1 MASVK
6 VAVRARPFNQREID
20 MKSSEIIRMDGNKTC
35 IENLKFQSLISCP
48 NIIVSPQ
55 GGSEELGRER
65 IKEFTF
71 DYSYWSVHPSD
82 QHFVTQEQ
90 VFNDLGQ
97 EVVDNAFEGYNA
109 CIFAYGQTGSGKT
122 FTMMGSSDNEGLI
135 PRICQAMYTRM
146 KLGQNSGTTFRTEVS
161 YLEIYNEK
169 VKDLLKRE
177 STQHNLRVRE
187 HPKLG
192 PYVQDL
198 SRHLVMDYSDVE
210 ELMARGNAHRTTAS
224 TAMNDVSS
232 RSHAIFTLN
241 FTQAKFIRDLPS
253 ETVSKVNLVDLAGS
267 ERADSTKATG
277 QRLKEGGHINKSLVT
292 LGTVIS
298 ALAELSTSHSRKRVF
313 IPYRDSVL
321 TWLLR
326 DSLGGNSK
334 TIMIATISPAECNYG
349 ETLSTL
355 RYANRAKN
363 IINKPTI
370 NEDPNVKLIKELRE
384 EIARLRSKVEGDDSS
399 TQVMEKLQENEAR
412 VKFLTEEWTEKWKET
427 HKILKEQKTLGL
439 RMSGQGVVL
448 DSERPHLIGLGDDIL
463 STGVVLYHL
472 KDGKTFIGTENAV
485 TKQDIVLSGSGIQD
499 EHCSIELV
507 DGAATLY
514 PNANSE
520 CCINTMPVDKPTR
533 LTQGC
538 VVLLGSTNVFRYND
552 PAEVHK
558 LRKEKERRSLMNLS
572 HLSFLSR
579 SAGDMSKSTESI
591 CGNGFEAHED
601 GSEKI
606 MDMSMRKLL
615 EKQSGNYEEHNN
627 NSSIVAPLSKEQE
640 AVEAQLSQ
648 KREELRQLQ
657 EKTEELKRMADE
669 AHRKAEEEQTKLE
682 NVTEELRR
690 HLEKQASEEQGTAQ
704 RIVQLQQELRYLTAK
719 EKEVRENFEQLKNR
733 LQQERVYVLSKL
745 ETEQSRLYD
754 EIKSLEMKEQD
765 LKDAIAKQQ
774 QELARVEEEVSQ
786 KKDEYSSQTNLLQD
800 EIHLLKD
807 ELVLSTTQASENWRS
822 LLSLISGARDDLPLP
837 KNTGDLENIVES
849 IRQQLADKKHAQLA
863 EIHEERQSIAGQI
876 EALAEKQKLLQ
887 SFADEASPDEDGSGD
902 REGRE
907 RKGHGRRT
915 SGEASSNEKGG
926 GADKLSSDESDSEEV
941 STLVKGRLAFVGEE
955 VRKLQEEEQALGR
968 KEEDVEVG
976 WRHNL
981 DTLDSLLPLLESMV
995 EDLDKLEGCISE
1007 KEQDVADIESSVNQ
1021 CDSKLSHCHTEKE
1034 NLEQQLQKV
1043 QDRKVDADTEQ
1054 KELKTSL
1061 NSLDD
1066 KMAFLAQQEEDI
1078 LSTLKNKRQRVEEEL
1093 SKFSNGNDPL
1103 IDALGNGSQLSSPA
1117 HNESYLLS
1125 CSDNLGPLTSSPISN
1140 KLHHSSWD
1148 LSGLEEKY
1156 LVIEKEL
1163 EERRKA
1169 FDSERGE
1176 ADNVCLKQL
1185 REMEFKHQ
1193 EELLELIK
1201 EKAEDLKRHNSGLY
1215 PLPCDGNSST
1225 LPGRRQ
1231 NITSRSL
1238 PILPTHPYLSFERGT
1253 EECPIRI
1260 SIPSYTLRGS
1270 GSNAHIEYEVKV
1282 VVMDDSW
1289 TLYRRYKR
1297 FRELH
1302 DYMKLK
1308 YGQKV
1313 MLPYFPPK
1321 LLFGNKSQR
1330 LVEERRKLLE
1340 VYLIELINKCRR
1352 DLSCPLH
1359 RTVQGL
1365 CKQHMWEFAPFFRKG
1380 CFETSKHSTG

>member
-20 MKSSEIIRMDGNKTC
+20 MKSNEIIRMDGNKTC
-35 IENLKFQSLISCP
+35 IENLK
-48 NIIVSPQ
+48 VSPQ
-55 GGSEELGRER
+55 GGAEELGRER

-82 QHFVTQEQ
+82 PHFVTQEQ

-384 EIARLRSKVEGDDSS
+384 EIARLRSRVGGDDSS

-485 TKQDIVLSGSGIQD
+485 TKQDIVLSGPGIQD

-507 DGAATLY
+507 DGGATLY
-514 PNANSE
+514 PNQNSE

-601 GSEKI
+601 GGENI

-615 EKQSGNYEEHNN
+615 EKHSGNHDEHNN
-627 NSSIVAPLSKEQE
+627 NNNISGCLIAPLSKEQE

-682 NVTEELRR
+682 KVTEELRR

-765 LKDAIAKQQ
+765 LKDAIVKQQ
-774 QELARVEEEVSQ
+774 QELTRMDEEVRQ
-786 KKDEYSSQTNLLQD
+786 KKDEYSSQTNLLQE
-800 EIHLLKD
+800 EIRLLRD
-807 ELVLSTTQASENWRS
+807 ELELSTTQASENWRS

-837 KNTGDLENIVES
+837 KNTSDLENIVES

-887 SFADEASPDEDGSGD
+887 SFEMSPDEDGSGD
-902 REGRE
+902 GQGRE
-907 RKGHGRRT
+907 RKGRGEKSSGKET
-915 SGEASSNEKGG
+915 SDGKGDSD
-926 GADKLSSDESDSEEV
+926 DKLSSDDSDSEEV

-1021 CDSKLSHCHTEKE
+1021 CDSKLKGVVTEKE

-1093 SKFSNGNDPL
+1093 SKFGNGNDPL
-1103 IDALGNGSQLSSPA
+1103 LDALGNVSQVSSPT
-1117 HNESYLLS
+1117 HNEAFLLS
-1125 CSDNLGPLTSSPISN
+1125 CADNLGPLTSSPISN
-1140 KLHHSSWD
+1140 KLYNSSWD
-1148 LSGLEEKY
+1148 LRGLEEKY
-1156 LVIEKEL
+1156 LVVEKEL

-1169 FDSERGE
+1169 FESEQEE
-1176 ADNVCLKQL
+1176 AENDNVYLKQL
-1185 REMEFKHQ
+1185 RQMEFTHQ
-1193 EELLELIK
+1193 EKLLELIK
-1201 EKAEDLKRHNSGLY
+1201 EKAEDLKRRNSSLHQ
-1215 PLPCDGNSST
+1215 LPCDSNSST

-1270 GSNAHIEYEVKV
+1270 GSSAHIEYEVKV

-1308 YGQKV
+1308 YGHKV
-1313 MLPYFPPK
+1313 TLPYFPPK

-1330 LVEERRKLLE
+1330 LVEERRKMLE
-1340 VYLIELINKCRR
+1340 VYLIELVNNCRR

>member
-35 IENLKFQSLISCP
+35 IENLK
-48 NIIVSPQ
+48 VSPQ
-55 GGSEELGRER
+55 GGAEELGRER

-82 QHFVTQEQ
+82 AHFVTQEQ

-210 ELMARGNAHRTTAS
+210 ELMARGNSHRTTAS

-298 ALAELSTSHSRKRVF
+298 ALAELSTSNSRKRVF

-384 EIARLRSKVEGDDSS
+384 EIARLRSRVGGDDSS

-472 KDGKTFIGTENAV
+472 KDGKTFIGTENAD
-485 TKQDIVLSGSGIQD
+485 TKQDIVLSGPGIQD

-507 DGAATLY
+507 DGGATLY
-514 PNANSE
+514 PNQNSE

-538 VVLLGSTNVFRYND
+538 VVLLGTTNVFRYND

-606 MDMSMRKLL
+606 MDLSMRKLL
-615 EKQSGNYEEHNN
+615 EKQSGNHDERNN

-682 NVTEELRR
+682 KVTEELRR

-765 LKDAIAKQQ
+765 LKDAIVKQQ
-774 QELARVEEEVSQ
+774 QELARMDEEVSQ
-786 KKDEYSSQTNLLQD
+786 KKEEYSSQTNLLQE
-800 EIHLLKD
+800 EIRLLRD
-807 ELVLSTTQASENWRS
+807 ELELSTTQASENWRS

-837 KNTGDLENIVES
+837 KNTSDLENIVES

-887 SFADEASPDEDGSGD
+887 SFEMSPEEDGSGD
-902 REGRE
+902 HQGRE
-907 RKGHGRRT
+907 AEGHGERSSGKAT
-915 SGEASSNEKGG
+915 SDEKG
-926 GADKLSSDESDSEEV
+926 DKLSSDESDGEEV

-955 VRKLQEEEQALGR
+955 VRKLQEEEKALGR

-1021 CDSKLSHCHTEKE
+1021 CDSKLKGVATEKE

-1043 QDRKVDADTEQ
+1043 QDRKEDADTEQ

-1093 SKFSNGNDPL
+1093 SKFSNGNEPL
-1103 IDALGNGSQLSSPA
+1103 LDALSNVSQVSSPV
-1117 HNESYLLS
+1117 HNETFLLP
-1125 CSDNLGPLTSSPISN
+1125 CSDNLGPLTSSPLSN

-1148 LSGLEEKY
+1148 LRGLEEKY

-1169 FDSERGE
+1169 FESEQEGAE
-1176 ADNVCLKQL
+1176 NDNVYLKQV
-1185 REMEFKHQ
+1185 RQMEYQHQ
-1193 EELLELIK
+1193 EKLRDLIR
-1201 EKAEDLKRHNSGLY
+1201 ERAEDLKRRNSCLHQ
-1215 PLPCDGNSST
+1215 LPCDSNSSI

-1308 YGQKV
+1308 YGRKLT
-1313 MLPYFPPK
+1313 LPYFPPK

-1340 VYLIELINKCRR
+1340 VYLIELVNSCRR

>member
-1 MASVK
+1 MSPAAAAAAAREHDKKLLYFAGGAFVVIAVTTAFASIAIMRSALQNVNKHRRNRVQYTLQAADLQPLGHRQDAAVQHPNKIPALSASVASSGK
-6 VAVRARPFNQREID
+6 QHKEAAARKAARKAVERKRSTKKKHRATTKKAKKPAATHRKAAKTAKISGNSKKRSKKPTTPEPEEQEEEDEKDDEEID

-35 IENLKFQSLISCP
+35 IENLK
-48 NIIVSPQ
+48 VSPQ
-55 GGSEELGRER
+55 GGAEELGRER

-82 QHFVTQEQ
+82 AHFVTQEQ

-122 FTMMGSSDNEGLI
+122 FTMMGSSNNEGLI

-210 ELMARGNAHRTTAS
+210 ELMARGNSHRQNLFVTSLVKQSA
-224 TAMNDVSS
+224 
-232 RSHAIFTLN
+232 
-241 FTQAKFIRDLPS
+241 
-253 ETVSKVNLVDLAGS
+253 KVNLVDLAGS

-298 ALAELSTSHSRKRVF
+298 ALAELSTSNSRKRVF

-384 EIARLRSKVEGDDSS
+384 EIARLRSRVGGDDSS

-472 KDGKTFIGTENAV
+472 KDGKTFIGTENAD
-485 TKQDIVLSGSGIQD
+485 TKQDIVLSGPGIQD

-507 DGAATLY
+507 DGGATLY
-514 PNANSE
+514 PNQNSE

-538 VVLLGSTNVFRYND
+538 VVLLGTTNVFRYND

-601 GSEKI
+601 GSENI
-606 MDMSMRKLL
+606 MDLSMRKLL
-615 EKQSGNYEEHNN
+615 EKQSGNHDERNN
-627 NSSIVAPLSKEQE
+627 NGSTVAPLSKEQE

-657 EKTEELKRMADE
+657 EKTEELKRMAD
-669 AHRKAEEEQTKLE
+669 
-682 NVTEELRR
+682 
-690 HLEKQASEEQGTAQ
+690 
-704 RIVQLQQELRYLTAK
+704 
-719 EKEVRENFEQLKNR
+719 
-733 LQQERVYVLSKL
+733 
-745 ETEQSRLYD
+745 
-754 EIKSLEMKEQD
+754 
-765 LKDAIAKQQ
+765 
-774 QELARVEEEVSQ
+774 
-786 KKDEYSSQTNLLQD
+786 
-800 EIHLLKD
+800 
-807 ELVLSTTQASENWRS
+807 
-822 LLSLISGARDDLPLP
+822 
-837 KNTGDLENIVES
+837 
-849 IRQQLADKKHAQLA
+849 
-863 EIHEERQSIAGQI
+863 
-876 EALAEKQKLLQ
+876 
-887 SFADEASPDEDGSGD
+887 
-902 REGRE
+902 
-907 RKGHGRRT
+907 
-915 SGEASSNEKGG
+915 
-926 GADKLSSDESDSEEV
+926 
-941 STLVKGRLAFVGEE
+941 
-955 VRKLQEEEQALGR
+955 
-968 KEEDVEVG
+968 
-976 WRHNL
+976 
-981 DTLDSLLPLLESMV
+981 
-995 EDLDKLEGCISE
+995 
-1007 KEQDVADIESSVNQ
+1007 
-1021 CDSKLSHCHTEKE
+1021 
-1034 NLEQQLQKV
+1034 
-1043 QDRKVDADTEQ
+1043 
-1054 KELKTSL
+1054 
-1061 NSLDD
+1061 
-1066 KMAFLAQQEEDI
+1066 
-1078 LSTLKNKRQRVEEEL
+1078 
-1093 SKFSNGNDPL
+1093 
-1103 IDALGNGSQLSSPA
+1103 
-1117 HNESYLLS
+1117 
-1125 CSDNLGPLTSSPISN
+1125 
-1140 KLHHSSWD
+1140 
-1148 LSGLEEKY
+1148 
-1156 LVIEKEL
+1156 
-1163 EERRKA
+1163 
-1169 FDSERGE
+1169 
-1176 ADNVCLKQL
+1176 
-1185 REMEFKHQ
+1185 
-1193 EELLELIK
+1193 
-1201 EKAEDLKRHNSGLY
+1201 
-1215 PLPCDGNSST
+1215 
-1225 LPGRRQ
+1225 
-1231 NITSRSL
+1231 
-1238 PILPTHPYLSFERGT
+1238 
-1253 EECPIRI
+1253 
-1260 SIPSYTLRGS
+1260 
-1270 GSNAHIEYEVKV
+1270 
-1282 VVMDDSW
+1282 
-1289 TLYRRYKR
+1289 
-1297 FRELH
+1297 
-1302 DYMKLK
+1302 
-1308 YGQKV
+1308 
-1313 MLPYFPPK
+1313 
-1321 LLFGNKSQR
+1321 
-1330 LVEERRKLLE
+1330 
-1340 VYLIELINKCRR
+1340 
-1352 DLSCPLH
+1352 
-1359 RTVQGL
+1359 
-1365 CKQHMWEFAPFFRKG
+1365 
-1380 CFETSKHSTG
+1380 

>member
-55 GGSEELGRER
+55 GGAEELGRER

-82 QHFVTQEQ
+82 AHFVTQEQ

-298 ALAELSTSHSRKRVF
+298 ALAELSTSNSRKRVF

-384 EIARLRSKVEGDDSS
+384 EIARLRSRVGGDDSS

-472 KDGKTFIGTENAV
+472 KDGKTFIGTENAD
-485 TKQDIVLSGSGIQD
+485 TKQDIVLSGAGIQD

-507 DGAATLY
+507 DGGATLY
-514 PNANSE
+514 PNQNSE
-520 CCINTMPVDKPTR
+520 CCINAMPVDKPTR

-538 VVLLGSTNVFRYND
+538 VVLLGTTNVFRYND

-591 CGNGFEAHED
+591 CGNGFETHED

-606 MDMSMRKLL
+606 MDLSMRKLL
-615 EKQSGNYEEHNN
+615 EKQSSNHDERNN
-627 NSSIVAPLSKEQE
+627 NGSNVAPLSKEQE

-682 NVTEELRR
+682 KVTEELRR

-765 LKDAIAKQQ
+765 LKDAIVKQQ
-774 QELARVEEEVSQ
+774 QELARMDEEVSQ
-786 KKDEYSSQTNLLQD
+786 KKEEYSSQTNLLQE
-800 EIHLLKD
+800 EIRLLRD
-807 ELVLSTTQASENWRS
+807 ELELSTTQASENWRS

-887 SFADEASPDEDGSGD
+887 SFEMSPEEDGSGD
-902 REGRE
+902 CHGREAEGRGE
-907 RKGHGRRT
+907 GS
-915 SGEASSNEKGG
+915 SGKATADEKG
-926 GADKLSSDESDSEEV
+926 DKLSSDESDGEEV

-955 VRKLQEEEQALGR
+955 VRKLQEEEKALGR

-1021 CDSKLSHCHTEKE
+1021 CDNKLKSVSTEKE

-1093 SKFSNGNDPL
+1093 TKFSNGNEPL
-1103 IDALGNGSQLSSPA
+1103 LDALSNVSQVSSPV
-1117 HNESYLLS
+1117 HNESFLLP
-1125 CSDNLGPLTSSPISN
+1125 CSDSLGPLTSSPMSN

-1148 LSGLEEKY
+1148 LRGLEEKY

-1169 FDSERGE
+1169 FESEQEE
-1176 ADNVCLKQL
+1176 AENDNVYLKQV
-1185 REMEFKHQ
+1185 RQMEYQHQ
-1193 EELLELIK
+1193 EKLRDLIR
-1201 EKAEDLKRHNSGLY
+1201 ERAEDLKRRNSCLHQ
-1215 PLPCDGNSST
+1215 LPSDSNSSI

-1308 YGQKV
+1308 YGHKV
-1313 MLPYFPPK
+1313 TLPYFPPK

-1340 VYLIELINKCRR
+1340 VYLIELVNSCRR

>member
-35 IENLKFQSLISCP
+35 IENLK
-48 NIIVSPQ
+48 VSPQ
-55 GGSEELGRER
+55 GGAEELGRER

-71 DYSYWSVHPSD
+71 DYSYWSVHQSD
-82 QHFVTQEQ
+82 AHFVTQEQ

-210 ELMARGNAHRTTAS
+210 ELMARGNSHRTTAS

-298 ALAELSTSHSRKRVF
+298 ALAELSTSNSRKRVF

-384 EIARLRSKVEGDDSS
+384 EIARLRSRVGGDDSS

-472 KDGKTFIGTENAV
+472 KDGKTFIGTENAN
-485 TKQDIVLSGSGIQD
+485 TKQDIVLSGPGIQD
-499 EHCSIELV
+499 EHCSVELV
-507 DGAATLY
+507 DGGATLY
-514 PNANSE
+514 PNQNSE
-520 CCINTMPVDKPTR
+520 CCINAMPVDKPTR

-538 VVLLGSTNVFRYND
+538 VVLLGTTNVFRYND

-606 MDMSMRKLL
+606 MDLSMRKLL
-615 EKQSGNYEEHNN
+615 EKQSSNHDERNN

-682 NVTEELRR
+682 KVTEELRR

-765 LKDAIAKQQ
+765 LKDAIVKQQ
-774 QELARVEEEVSQ
+774 QELARMDEEVSQ
-786 KKDEYSSQTNLLQD
+786 KKEEYSSQTNLLQE
-800 EIHLLKD
+800 EIRLLRD
-807 ELVLSTTQASENWRS
+807 ELELSTTQASENWRS

-887 SFADEASPDEDGSGD
+887 SFENSPEEDSSGDCQGGEAKGCGERSSGKATADE
-902 REGRE
+902 
-907 RKGHGRRT
+907 KG
-915 SGEASSNEKGG
+915 
-926 GADKLSSDESDSEEV
+926 DKLSSDESDGEEV

-1021 CDSKLSHCHTEKE
+1021 CDSKLKSVSTEKE
-1034 NLEQQLQKV
+1034 NLEQQLLKV

-1093 SKFSNGNDPL
+1093 SKFSNGNEPL
-1103 IDALGNGSQLSSPA
+1103 LDALGNVNQVSSPT
-1117 HNESYLLS
+1117 HNESFLLP
-1125 CSDNLGPLTSSPISN
+1125 CSDNLGPLTSSPMSN

-1148 LSGLEEKY
+1148 LRGLEERY

-1169 FDSERGE
+1169 FETEQEE
-1176 ADNVCLKQL
+1176 AENDNVYLKQV
-1185 REMEFKHQ
+1185 RQMEYQHQ
-1193 EELLELIK
+1193 EKLRDLIR
-1201 EKAEDLKRHNSGLY
+1201 ERAEDMKRRSSCLHQ
-1215 PLPCDGNSST
+1215 LPYDSNSST

-1308 YGQKV
+1308 YGHKV
-1313 MLPYFPPK
+1313 TLPYFPPK

-1340 VYLIELINKCRR
+1340 VYLIELVNSCRR

>member
-35 IENLKFQSLISCP
+35 IENLK
-48 NIIVSPQ
+48 VSPQ
-55 GGSEELGRER
+55 GGTEELGRER

-82 QHFVTQEQ
+82 AHFVTQEQ

-210 ELMARGNAHRTTAS
+210 ELMARGNSHRTTAS

-298 ALAELSTSHSRKRVF
+298 ALAELSTSNSRKRVF

-384 EIARLRSKVEGDDSS
+384 EIARLRSRVGGDDSS

-472 KDGKTFIGTENAV
+472 KDGKTFIGTENAD
-485 TKQDIVLSGSGIQD
+485 TKQDIVLSGPGIQD

-507 DGAATLY
+507 DGGATLY
-514 PNANSE
+514 PNQNSE
-520 CCINTMPVDKPTR
+520 CCINTMPVDRPTR

-538 VVLLGSTNVFRYND
+538 VVLLGTTNVFRYND

-606 MDMSMRKLL
+606 MDLSMRKLL
-615 EKQSGNYEEHNN
+615 EKQSGNHDERNN

-682 NVTEELRR
+682 KVTEELRR

-765 LKDAIAKQQ
+765 LKDAIVKQQ
-774 QELARVEEEVSQ
+774 QELARMDEEVSQ
-786 KKDEYSSQTNLLQD
+786 KKEEYSSQTNLLQE
-800 EIHLLKD
+800 EIRLLRD
-807 ELVLSTTQASENWRS
+807 ELELSTTQASENWRS

-887 SFADEASPDEDGSGD
+887 SFEMSPEEDGSGD
-902 REGRE
+902 HQGRE
-907 RKGHGRRT
+907 AEG
-915 SGEASSNEKGG
+915 SGERSSGKATSDEKG
-926 GADKLSSDESDSEEV
+926 DKLSSDESDGEEV

-955 VRKLQEEEQALGR
+955 VRKLQEEEKALGR

-1021 CDSKLSHCHTEKE
+1021 CDSKLKGVATEKE

-1043 QDRKVDADTEQ
+1043 QDRKEDADTEQ

-1093 SKFSNGNDPL
+1093 SKFSNGNEPL
-1103 IDALGNGSQLSSPA
+1103 LDALSNVSQVSSPG
-1117 HNESYLLS
+1117 HNESFLLP
-1125 CSDNLGPLTSSPISN
+1125 CSDNLGPLTSSPLSN

-1148 LSGLEEKY
+1148 LRGLEERY

-1169 FDSERGE
+1169 FESEQEE
-1176 ADNVCLKQL
+1176 AENDNVYLKQV
-1185 REMEFKHQ
+1185 RQMEYQHQ
-1193 EELLELIK
+1193 EKLRDLIR
-1201 EKAEDLKRHNSGLY
+1201 ERAEDLKRRNSCLHQ
-1215 PLPCDGNSST
+1215 LPCDSNSST

-1308 YGQKV
+1308 YGRKV
-1313 MLPYFPPK
+1313 TLPYFPPK

-1340 VYLIELINKCRR
+1340 VYLIELVNSCRR

>member
-35 IENLKFQSLISCP
+35 IENLK
-48 NIIVSPQ
+48 VSPQ
-55 GGSEELGRER
+55 GGTEELGRER

-82 QHFVTQEQ
+82 AHFVTQEQ

-210 ELMARGNAHRTTAS
+210 ELMARGNSHRTTAS

-298 ALAELSTSHSRKRVF
+298 ALAELSTSNSRKRVF

-384 EIARLRSKVEGDDSS
+384 EIARLRSRVGGDDSS

-448 DSERPHLIGLGDDIL
+448 
-463 STGVVLYHL
+463 YHL
-472 KDGKTFIGTENAV
+472 KDGKTFIGTENAD
-485 TKQDIVLSGSGIQD
+485 TKQDIVLSGPGIQD

-507 DGAATLY
+507 DGGATLY
-514 PNANSE
+514 PHQNSE

-538 VVLLGSTNVFRYND
+538 VVLLGTTNVFRYND

-606 MDMSMRKLL
+606 MDLSMRKLL
-615 EKQSGNYEEHNN
+615 EKQSGNHDERNN

-682 NVTEELRR
+682 KVTEELRR

-754 EIKSLEMKEQD
+754 EIKSLEMKEQG
-765 LKDAIAKQQ
+765 L
-774 QELARVEEEVSQ
+774 
-786 KKDEYSSQTNLLQD
+786 
-800 EIHLLKD
+800 
-807 ELVLSTTQASENWRS
+807 
-822 LLSLISGARDDLPLP
+822 
-837 KNTGDLENIVES
+837 
-849 IRQQLADKKHAQLA
+849 
-863 EIHEERQSIAGQI
+863 
-876 EALAEKQKLLQ
+876 
-887 SFADEASPDEDGSGD
+887 
-902 REGRE
+902 EGRHCQAAA
-907 RKGHGRRT
+907 GTGSHGRR
-915 SGEASSNEKGG
+915 GQPEKRGI
-926 GADKLSSDESDSEEV
+926 LISDESPAR
-941 STLVKGRLAFVGEE
+941 G
-955 VRKLQEEEQALGR
+955 
-968 KEEDVEVG
+968 
-976 WRHNL
+976 
-981 DTLDSLLPLLESMV
+981 DTP
-995 EDLDKLEGCISE
+995 
-1007 KEQDVADIESSVNQ
+1007 
-1021 CDSKLSHCHTEKE
+1021 
-1034 NLEQQLQKV
+1034 
-1043 QDRKVDADTEQ
+1043 
-1054 KELKTSL
+1054 
-1061 NSLDD
+1061 
-1066 KMAFLAQQEEDI
+1066 
-1078 LSTLKNKRQRVEEEL
+1078 
-1093 SKFSNGNDPL
+1093 
-1103 IDALGNGSQLSSPA
+1103 
-1117 HNESYLLS
+1117 
-1125 CSDNLGPLTSSPISN
+1125 
-1140 KLHHSSWD
+1140 
-1148 LSGLEEKY
+1148 
-1156 LVIEKEL
+1156 
-1163 EERRKA
+1163 
-1169 FDSERGE
+1169 SER
-1176 ADNVCLKQL
+1176 
-1185 REMEFKHQ
+1185 
-1193 EELLELIK
+1193 
-1201 EKAEDLKRHNSGLY
+1201 
-1215 PLPCDGNSST
+1215 
-1225 LPGRRQ
+1225 
-1231 NITSRSL
+1231 
-1238 PILPTHPYLSFERGT
+1238 
-1253 EECPIRI
+1253 
-1260 SIPSYTLRGS
+1260 
-1270 GSNAHIEYEVKV
+1270 
-1282 VVMDDSW
+1282 
-1289 TLYRRYKR
+1289 
-1297 FRELH
+1297 
-1302 DYMKLK
+1302 
-1308 YGQKV
+1308 
-1313 MLPYFPPK
+1313 
-1321 LLFGNKSQR
+1321 
-1330 LVEERRKLLE
+1330 
-1340 VYLIELINKCRR
+1340 
-1352 DLSCPLH
+1352 
-1359 RTVQGL
+1359 
-1365 CKQHMWEFAPFFRKG
+1365 
-1380 CFETSKHSTG
+1380 

>member
-55 GGSEELGRER
+55 GGTEELGRER

-82 QHFVTQEQ
+82 AHFVTQEQ

-210 ELMARGNAHRTTAS
+210 ELMARGNSHRTTAS

-298 ALAELSTSHSRKRVF
+298 ALAELSTSNSRKRVF

-384 EIARLRSKVEGDDSS
+384 EIARLRSRVGGDDSS

-472 KDGKTFIGTENAV
+472 KDGKTFIGTENAD
-485 TKQDIVLSGSGIQD
+485 TKQDIVLSGPGIQD

-507 DGAATLY
+507 DGGATLY
-514 PNANSE
+514 PNQNSE
-520 CCINTMPVDKPTR
+520 CCINTMPVDRPTR

-538 VVLLGSTNVFRYND
+538 VVLLGTTNVFRYND

-606 MDMSMRKLL
+606 MDLSMRKLL
-615 EKQSGNYEEHNN
+615 EKQSGNHDERNN

-682 NVTEELRR
+682 KVTEELRR

-765 LKDAIAKQQ
+765 LKDAIVKQQ
-774 QELARVEEEVSQ
+774 QELARMDEEVSQ
-786 KKDEYSSQTNLLQD
+786 KKEEYSSQTNLLQE
-800 EIHLLKD
+800 EIRLLRD
-807 ELVLSTTQASENWRS
+807 ELELSTTQASENWRS

-887 SFADEASPDEDGSGD
+887 SFEMSPEEDGSGD
-902 REGRE
+902 HQGRE
-907 RKGHGRRT
+907 AEG
-915 SGEASSNEKGG
+915 SGERSSGKATSDEKG
-926 GADKLSSDESDSEEV
+926 DKLSSDESDGEEV

-955 VRKLQEEEQALGR
+955 VRKLQEEEKALGR

-1021 CDSKLSHCHTEKE
+1021 CDSKLKGVATEKE

-1043 QDRKVDADTEQ
+1043 QDRKEDADTEQ

-1093 SKFSNGNDPL
+1093 SKFSNGNEPL
-1103 IDALGNGSQLSSPA
+1103 LDALSNVSQVSSPG
-1117 HNESYLLS
+1117 HNESFLLP
-1125 CSDNLGPLTSSPISN
+1125 CSDNLGPLTSSPLSN

-1148 LSGLEEKY
+1148 LRGLEERY

-1169 FDSERGE
+1169 FESEQEE
-1176 ADNVCLKQL
+1176 AENDNVYLKQV
-1185 REMEFKHQ
+1185 RQMEYQHQ
-1193 EELLELIK
+1193 EKLRDLIR
-1201 EKAEDLKRHNSGLY
+1201 ERAEDLKRRNSCLHQ
-1215 PLPCDGNSST
+1215 LPCDSNSST

-1308 YGQKV
+1308 YGRKV
-1313 MLPYFPPK
+1313 TLPYFPPK

-1340 VYLIELINKCRR
+1340 VYLIELVNSCRR

>member
-6 VAVRARPFNQREID
+6 VAVRARPFNQREIN
-20 MKSSEIIRMDGNKTC
+20 MESGEIIQMDGNKTT
-35 IENLKFQSLISCP
+35 ILNLKVTAQ
-48 NIIVSPQ
+48 Q
-55 GGSEELGRER
+55 AGSEELGRER
-65 IKEFTF
+65 VKEFTF
-71 DYSYWSVHPSD
+71 DYSYWSVSQKDP
-82 QHFVTQEQ
+82 HFVTQEQ
-90 VFNDLGQ
+90 VFQDLGQ

-122 FTMMGSSDNEGLI
+122 FTMMGSPDNEGLI

-146 KLGQNSGTTFRTEVS
+146 KLSQNSGTTFRTEVS

-198 SRHLVMDYSDVE
+198 SRHLVMDYSDVQ

-224 TAMNDVSS
+224 TAMNDTSS

-241 FTQAKFIRDLPS
+241 FTQAKFVRDLPS

-298 ALAELSTSHSRKRVF
+298 ALAELSTSHSKKRVF

-370 NEDPNVKLIKELRE
+370 NEDANVKLIKELRE
-384 EIARLRSKVEGDDSS
+384 EIARLKSKVGIDDGS
-399 TQVMEKLQENEAR
+399 TLVMEKLQENEAR

-448 DSERPHLIGLGDDIL
+448 DSERPHLIGLGDDLL

-472 KDGKTFIGTENAV
+472 KDGITNIGTEKAAI
-485 TKQDIVLSGSGIQD
+485 KQDIVLSGSGIQD
-499 EHCSIELV
+499 EHCAIELV
-507 DGAATLY
+507 DGGATLS
-514 PNANSE
+514 PNPGSE
-520 CCINTMPVDKPTR
+520 CYINTLPIDKPTR

-558 LRKEKERRSLMNLS
+558 LRKEKERRSTVNLS

-579 SAGDMSKSTESI
+579 SAGDMTKSTESI
-591 CGNGFEAHED
+591 WGSGFEPQDDAGDNKAEDARNHSEHVANHVGEETSAHW
-601 GSEKI
+601 
-606 MDMSMRKLL
+606 R
-615 EKQSGNYEEHNN
+615 
-627 NSSIVAPLSKEQE
+627 KEQE
-640 AVEAQLSQ
+640 NVEKQLCI
-648 KREELRQLQ
+648 KREELRQLKQ
-657 EKTEELKRMADE
+657 ETETLKKMADE
-669 AHRKAEEEQTKLE
+669 AHKRAEEEQAKLE
-682 NVTEELRR
+682 TVTEELRR
-690 HLEKQASEEQGTAQ
+690 HLEQQVSQEKGSTS
-704 RIVQLQQELRYLTAK
+704 RIIQLQQELRYLTAK
-719 EKEVRENFEQLKNR
+719 EQEVRENFEQLKNR
-733 LQQERVYVLSKL
+733 LQQERVFVLSKM

-754 EIKSLEMKEQD
+754 EIKSLEMKELD
-765 LKDAIAKQQ
+765 LKEAIARHRN
-774 QELARVEEEVSQ
+774 ELLRVEEEVNA
-786 KKDEYSSQTNLLQD
+786 KKEELSAQTSLLQG
-800 EIHLLKD
+800 EIDLLRG
-807 ELVLSTTQASENWRS
+807 ELDISATQASENWRS
-822 LLSLISGARDDLPLP
+822 LLSLISGAQADLPLP
-837 KNTGDLENIVES
+837 RCTAQLERIVES

-863 EIHEERQSIAGQI
+863 EIHDERQSIAGQI
-876 EALAEKQKLLQ
+876 EALGEKQKLLR
-887 SFADEASPDEDGSGD
+887 SFAEESEEAP
-902 REGRE
+902 
-907 RKGHGRRT
+907 
-915 SGEASSNEKGG
+915 
-926 GADKLSSDESDSEEV
+926 ADKASDKESWDKDSSDKDSEGEEV
-941 STLVKGRLAFVGEE
+941 STVVKGRLAFVDEE
-955 VRKLQEEEQALGR
+955 VRKLREEESSLGR

-995 EDLDKLEGCISE
+995 EDLDKLEGCILE
-1007 KEQDVADIESSVNQ
+1007 KEQEVVDVESSIHQ
-1021 CDSKLSHCHTEKE
+1021 GDCTLRDMASEEKA
-1034 NLEQQLQKV
+1034 LEEQL
-1043 QDRKVDADTEQ
+1043 RKVEERKADAAGERQ
-1054 KELKTSL
+1054 GLRTSL

-1066 KMAFLAQQEEDI
+1066 KVLLLSQQEKDI
-1078 LSTLKNKRQRVEEEL
+1078 LATLGEQRHRLQEELSTL
-1093 SKFSNGNDPL
+1093 SNGNDFPDVL
-1103 IDALGNGSQLSSPA
+1103 EANCSGATSPSIQNDSYALFRP
-1117 HNESYLLS
+1117 
-1125 CSDNLGPLTSSPISN
+1125 DDLGPLTSSPIGSS
-1140 KLHHSSWD
+1140 KSERLHHSNWD
-1148 LSGLEEKY
+1148 LRGLEEKF
-1156 LVIEKEL
+1156 LVVEKEL
-1163 EERRKA
+1163 ETRRKA
-1169 FDSERGE
+1169 FE
-1176 ADNVCLKQL
+1176 AEMDEEGNDAYLGQLK
-1185 REMEFKHQ
+1185 EMEIRHQ
-1193 EELLELIK
+1193 EQLLDLIK
-1201 EKAEDLKRHNSGLY
+1201 RKADKLKRRNVGLLHSSYLNNSV
-1215 PLPCDGNSST
+1215 SS
-1225 LPGRRQ
+1225 GRHQ
-1231 NITSRSL
+1231 HMTSRSL
-1238 PILPTHPYLSFERGT
+1238 PILPTHPHFGVELGT

-1308 YGQKV
+1308 YRNKV
-1313 MLPYFPPK
+1313 SLPYFPPK
-1321 LLFGNKSQR
+1321 ILFGNKSQR
-1330 LVEERRKLLE
+1330 LVEERRRMLE
-1340 VYLIELINKCRR
+1340 VYLIELVNVCRR
-1352 DLSCPLH
+1352 DLTCPLH
-1359 RTVQGL
+1359 RSVQGL